1 MCIIDV
7 FGKNYKTGGI
17 CKMKKNSK
25 IKKMLLKTVERVARN
40 EVEKDIWRD
49 PPICF
54 GIGHQPKRP
63 KQKAD

>member
-1 MCIIDV
+1 
-7 FGKNYKTGGI
+7 
-17 CKMKKNSK
+17 MKKNSK

-54 GIGHQPKRP
+54 GIGHQPKGP

>member
-7 FGKNYKTGGI
+7 FGKNYKTGGM
-17 CKMKKNSK
+17 CKMKKNRK
-25 IKKMLLKTVERVARN
+25 IKKMLLKAVERIACN
-40 EVEKDIWRD
+40 EVEKDIWGD

-63 KQKAD
+63 KRKVD